1 MFFLPKLEQIQR
13 TIKTETAFS
22 GLDNRPERLTT
33 RFPTAAGISGV
44 RFSRSNSL

>member
-22 GLDNRPERLTT
+22 GLDNRPGASDDSLSDCCGHFGRPV
-33 RFPTAAGISGV
+33 FP
-44 RFSRSNSL
+44 F